1 MGKHFL
7 HSHLALGLLLS
18 ASLAGQAFAGKVTD
32 SHGNIGYD
40 TAEEC
45 DAAVRAGTAKFYRS
59 VTHQP
64 PLLREGE
71 VGVKSMTLAELTI
84 PKDVVTNKLY
94 GDSGYALGACDLGS
108 PRSGGRD
115 GVSAP
120 LQGKFVPFAPTMPV
134 NVYLDKTGKPVRVS
148 MKQCDNWFGANFPRP
163 ISRGEPLQCPAEPVT
178 HAPAAKK

>member
-1 MGKHFL
+1 MGKHVL
-7 HSHLALGLLLS
+7 RNHLTLCVMLS
-18 ASLAGQAFAGKVTD
+18 AGLAGQALAGKVAD

-71 VGVKSMTLAELTI
+71 ASVKSLTLAELTI
-84 PKDVVTNKLY
+84 PKDVVTTKLY
-94 GDSGYALGACDLGS
+94 GDSGYARGACDIGS
-108 PRSGGRD
+108 PHSGGRD
-115 GVSAP
+115 GVSLP
-120 LQGKFVPFAPTMPV
+120 LQGKFIPFAPTMPV
-134 NVYLDKTGKPVRVS
+134 NVYLDKAGNPVRVS
-148 MKQCDNWFGANFPRP
+148 MRQCDNWFGANFPRP
-163 ISRGEPLQCPAEPVT
+163 ISRGEPLQCPAEGVT